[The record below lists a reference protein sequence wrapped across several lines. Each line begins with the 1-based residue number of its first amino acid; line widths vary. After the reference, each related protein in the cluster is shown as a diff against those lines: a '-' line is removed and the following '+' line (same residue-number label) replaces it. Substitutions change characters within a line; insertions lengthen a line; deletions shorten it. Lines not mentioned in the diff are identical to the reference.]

1 MTIRLHDTMTRTKVD
16 FVPSDPS
23 RITMYACG
31 PTVYAH
37 AHIGNAR
44 PAVVFDLLARLI
56 RHDYGAQ
63 SLVYVRNITDVDDKI
78 NAKAAAAGV
87 PIHAITDAFGARYL
101 EDMGELGVVP
111 PDISPHATDH
121 IAQMIDMVGR
131 LIDGG
136 HAYVA
141 EGHVLFDVSS
151 DPEYGALSR
160 RDAEALIEGARV
172 EVAPYKRGGADF
184 VLWKPSPEGTVGWD
198 SPWGLGRPGWHVECS
213 AMIEEHLGETIDI
226 HAGGLDLVF
235 PHHENEIAQSRC
247 AHGGSP
253 LARYWLHNGFLSV
266 KGEKMS
272 KSNGGVITVAELL
285 EQGHRGET
293 LRVALLSSGYRQPL
307 EWTATLLD
315 QTKARLD
322 GLYARIE
329 GAAQDGE
336 ISVSVIDAL
345 RDDLNTPAA
354 LAALG
359 AIRDP
364 ADLLATGRFLG
375 LFASSAD
382 EWLRGGDEGA
392 AIEALVARRTEAR
405 ANRDF
410 AESDRLRDELA
421 AMGIA
426 VKDGAGGTTWTR
438 I

>member
-31 PTVYAH
+31 PTVYAR

-56 RHDYGAQ
+56 RHDYGAR

-101 EDMGELGVVP
+101 EDMGELGVAP

-121 IAQMIDMVGR
+121 IAQMINMVGR
-131 LIDGG
+131 LIDRG

-184 VLWKPSPEGTVGWD
+184 VLWKPSPEGTVGWE
-198 SPWGLGRPGWHVECS
+198 SPWGFGRPGWHVECS

-307 EWTATLLD
+307 EWTATILD

-322 GLYARIE
+322 GLYVRIE
-329 GAAQDGE
+329 GAAEDGE
-336 ISVSVIDAL
+336 ISLSVIDAL

-392 AIEALVARRTEAR
+392 TIEALVARRTEAR

-426 VKDGAGGTTWTR
+426 VKDGAGGTVWTR

>member
-31 PTVYAH
+31 PTVYAR

-56 RHDYGAQ
+56 RHDYGAR

-101 EDMGELGVVP
+101 EDMGELGVAP

-131 LIDGG
+131 LIDRG

-329 GAAQDGE
+329 GAAEDGE
-336 ISVSVIDAL
+336 ISLSVIDAL

-392 AIEALVARRTEAR
+392 TIEALVARRTEAR

-426 VKDGAGGTTWTR
+426 VKDGVGGTVWTR

>member
-31 PTVYAH
+31 PTVYAR

-56 RHDYGAQ
+56 RHDYGAR

-101 EDMGELGVVP
+101 EDMGELGVAP

-121 IAQMIDMVGR
+121 IAQMINMVGR
-131 LIDGG
+131 LIDRG

-329 GAAQDGE
+329 GAAEDGE
-336 ISVSVIDAL
+336 ISLSVIDAL

-392 AIEALVARRTEAR
+392 TIEALVARRTEAR

-426 VKDGAGGTTWTR
+426 VKDGAGGTVWTR